1 MGPGLACRGE
11 VALIVANRG
20 LAMGVLGQEVMTPV
34 IITVVACAV
43 LTPVLLKLVFRKE
56 TVTQL
61 QESGLADRY
70 REVEQLDILSADL
83 LEKNRQMM
91 QDGNKKK

>member
-1 MGPGLACRGE
+1 
-11 VALIVANRG
+11 
-20 LAMGVLGQEVMTPV
+20 MGVLGQEVMTPV

>member
-1 MGPGLACRGE
+1 MACRGE

-20 LAMGVLGQEVMTPV
+20 LAMGVLSQEVMTPV

-43 LTPVLLKLVFRKE
+43 LTPVLLKLAFQKE
-56 TVTQL
+56 TAAQL
-61 QESGLADRY
+61 QENGLADRY

>member
-1 MGPGLACRGE
+1 M
-11 VALIVANRG
+11 
-20 LAMGVLGQEVMTPV
+20 
-34 IITVVACAV
+34 
-43 LTPVLLKLVFRKE
+43 LLKLVFRKE

>member
-1 MGPGLACRGE
+1 
-11 VALIVANRG
+11 
-20 LAMGVLGQEVMTPV
+20 MGVLGQEVMTPV

-56 TVTQL
+56 TVAQL
-61 QESGLADRY
+61 EEGGLADRY
-70 REVEQLDILSADL
+70 REVEQVDILSADL